1 MARHFMDDHSV
12 TWTQVGWYI
21 EDLYL
26 ECHQK
31 AELCSSHL
39 HGDCMSGQ

>member
-21 EDLYL
+21 EDLY
-26 ECHQK
+26 CHQK